1 MSLQVACTVRG
12 VAGSLSRLIY
22 VDDSGDPKRGWIVYA
37 WVEASPAGWRLALR
51 EWLELRKELWRDYS
65 IPPAIELHTTN
76 YANGRDRISKEPP
89 SRFVHS
95 GIVHWKDLGR
105 EVAERCLEVLRDCAH
120 ITVGAVWEHTSLR
133 GSDYAIER
141 GRVYSELVQRWDR
154 EHRRS
159 GDFVFVGM
167 DGDGSD
173 PAYFE
178 AHRALALDTRH
189 VIEDPMFHDSK
200 RSQWTQ
206 MADLVAYTAHAHVHR
221 HDRNEFAW
229 NWYANFLAAK
239 DPEHEPRNVGS

>member
-37 WVEASPAGWRLALR
+37 WVEVSPAGWRLALR

-65 IPPAIELHTTN
+65 IPPAMELHTTN
-76 YANGRDRISKEPP
+76 YANGRDRISKDPP

-105 EVAERCLEVLRDCAH
+105 EVAERCLEVLRDCTH

-133 GSDYAIER
+133 GSEYAIER

-159 GDFVFVGM
+159 RPMRTFTGTTATSSRGIGTRTSSPRRTPNTSLGTWGVKQQGPRVHECG
-167 DGDGSD
+167 GS
-173 PAYFE
+173 
-178 AHRALALDTRH
+178 LRH
-189 VIEDPMFHDSK
+189 PLYYKTAFCEIESIVSTP
-200 RSQWTQ
+200 
-206 MADLVAYTAHAHVHR
+206 
-221 HDRNEFAW
+221 
-229 NWYANFLAAK
+229 
-239 DPEHEPRNVGS
+239 